1 MQELQLYIESE
12 RLDLFKD
19 ETVSLTQTIQNIK
32 QIDKVFTAFTK
43 TFSVPASKT
52 NNKIFQHYYN
62 FNIVDGYDARKKKA
76 GKIELNTLP
85 FQTGL
90 IKLEGVS
97 LKNNLV
103 HSYKITFFGNTV
115 ELTDILGEDKLGSLA
130 FSNSKYDLTYS
141 AAGVLAKMQQAT
153 GANAYVITPLITH
166 TDRLFFESGVNRQ
179 GSSNLWYH
187 NSEHQGVYWNQL
199 KFALRLY
206 EIIKEIEIKY
216 TVANGY
222 NANLVFSEDFFS
234 TSNPSF
240 YDLYMW
246 LHRKSGAVQP
256 DQQIATFES
265 LVNNWTASATQIIVD
280 YSTITIPA
288 ALVTGANKIL
298 STNITCTPIV
308 ADAAKP
314 YSVIVSLNGSTVFTS
329 TQAAGTQNVL
339 LPFNFLVAN
348 GVYTVSIVHPQSSGT
363 IVFTSIEW
371 ETVGET
377 GTGFYTDTATR
388 NTFTASESFDF
399 QIPQQIPDVTIMSFL
414 TGLFKMFNL
423 VAYVNDS
430 GTIVVRP
437 LEERTE
443 GDVQIANAF
452 NTRVVEDGGTVESL
466 SCLEASLTT
475 LGASNYSYYTSA
487 DIEGLDAPVNYDISK
502 YVDTNESEVNIALP
516 YKEIIYAYEG
526 TGTYLAKQHNQ
537 LFGTSWGALK
547 YIGGTDTDGTGGL
560 NYNASTEIYKVIAPF
575 EHMKYER
582 LVNVTNSLLTTIQWG
597 WSVNENSQPYIGKP
611 LIFYGIRQSGGYDI
625 SYRTSSNSASSED
638 AYWIPSNALYQS
650 SSDGKENIHFNNELN
665 EYEVNSDQFTDTL
678 FSVYHSE
685 YIIDVFNQARRL
697 TQITSYL
704 PLRIIYNFKLNDT
717 FTINTK
723 TYRINSITTELQSGK
738 SKMELLNK
746 V

>member
-1 MQELQLYIESE
+1 MQELQLYIESD

-19 ETVSLTQTIQNIK
+19 ETVSLTQTIQNVK
-32 QIDKVFTAFTK
+32 QIDKLFTAFTK

-76 GKIELNTLP
+76 GRIELNTLP
-85 FQTGL
+85 FQTGRIRL
-90 IKLEGVS
+90 DGVT
-97 LKNNLV
+97 LKNNLA
-103 HSYKITFFGNTV
+103 HTYKITFFGNTV

-166 TDRLFFESGVNRQ
+166 TDRLFFQSGVNTQ
-179 GSSNLWYH
+179 DSTNLWYH
-187 NSEHQGVYWNQL
+187 SSHHQGVWWNQL

-222 NANLVFSEDFFS
+222 NTSLVFSEDFFS
-234 TSNPSF
+234 TSNLSF

-256 DQQIATFES
+256 DQQIPTFES
-265 LVNNWTASATQIIVD
+265 LVNNWTASASQIIVD

-288 ALVTGANKIL
+288 TLVTAPNKIT
-298 STNITCTPIV
+298 TNTITCTPIG

-314 YSVIVSLNGSTVFTS
+314 YSVVVSLNGSTVFTS
-329 TQAAGTQNVL
+329 TQAAGTQTI
-339 LPFNFLVAN
+339 LPGLNFLVAN
-348 GVYTVSIVHPQSSGT
+348 GVYTVSIIHPQTSGT

-371 ETVGET
+371 EISGEVS
-377 GTGFYTDTATR
+377 GGVYNDTATR
-388 NTFTASESFDF
+388 NSFTASESFDF

-430 GTIVVRP
+430 GEIVVRP
-437 LEERTE
+437 LEATS
-443 GDVQIANAF
+443 GVD
-452 NTRVVEDGGTVESL
+452 
-466 SCLEASLTT
+466 
-475 LGASNYSYYTSA
+475 YSYYTSA
-487 DIEGLDAPVNYDISK
+487 DINGLDAPVDYNISE
-502 YVDTNESEVNIALP
+502 YVDTTESEVNIALP
-516 YKEIIYAYEG
+516 YKEIVYAYEG

-560 NYNASTEIYKVIAPF
+560 NYNTATEIYKVIAPF

-597 WSVNENSQPYIGKP
+597 WSVNENSQPYVGKP
-611 LIFYGIRQSGGYDI
+611 LIFYGIRQSGGTDI
-625 SYRTSSNSASSED
+625 SYRSSSNAASSED

-650 SSDGKENIHFNNELN
+650 SSSGKENIHFNNELN
-665 EYEVNSDQFTDTL
+665 EYEVNSDQFTETL

-717 FTINTK
+717 FTINSK

>member
-1 MQELQLYIESE
+1 MQELQLYIESD

-19 ETVSLTQTIQNIK
+19 ETVSLTQTIQNVK
-32 QIDKVFTAFTK
+32 QIDKLFTAFTK

-76 GKIELNTLP
+76 GRIELNTLP
-85 FQTGL
+85 FQTGRIRL
-90 IKLEGVS
+90 DGVT
-97 LKNNLV
+97 LKNNLA
-103 HSYKITFFGNTV
+103 HTYKITFFGNTV

-130 FSNSKYDLTYS
+130 FSDSKYDLTYS

-166 TDRLFFESGVNRQ
+166 TDRLFFQSGVNTQ
-179 GSSNLWYH
+179 DSTNLWYH
-187 NSEHQGVYWNQL
+187 SSHHQGVWWNQL

-222 NANLVFSEDFFS
+222 NTSLVFSEDFFS
-234 TSNPSF
+234 TSNLSF
-240 YDLYMW
+240 YDLYIW
-246 LHRKSGAVQP
+246 LHRKSGSVEP
-256 DQQIATFES
+256 DQQIPTFES
-265 LVNNWTASATQIIVD
+265 LVNNWTASASQIIVD

-288 ALVTGANKIL
+288 TLVTAPNKIT
-298 STNITCTPIV
+298 TNTITCTPIG

-314 YSVIVSLNGSTVFTS
+314 YSVVVSLNGSTVFTS
-329 TQAAGTQNVL
+329 TQAAGTQTI
-339 LPFNFLVAN
+339 LPGLNFLVAN
-348 GVYTVSIVHPQSSGT
+348 GVYTVSIIHPQTSGT

-371 ETVGET
+371 EIEGDSS
-377 GTGFYTDTATR
+377 TGFYTDTATS

-399 QIPQQIPDVTIMSFL
+399 QIPNQIPDVTIMSFL

-430 GTIVVRP
+430 GEIVVRP
-437 LEERTE
+437 LEATS
-443 GDVQIANAF
+443 GVD
-452 NTRVVEDGGTVESL
+452 
-466 SCLEASLTT
+466 
-475 LGASNYSYYTSA
+475 YSYYTSA
-487 DIEGLDAPVNYDISK
+487 DINGLDEPVDYNISE
-502 YVDTNESEVNIALP
+502 YVDTTESEVNIALP
-516 YKEIIYAYEG
+516 YKEIVYAYEG

-547 YIGGTDTDGTGGL
+547 YIGGTNTDGTGGL
-560 NYNASTEIYKVIAPF
+560 NYNTATEIYKVIAPF

-597 WSVNENSQPYIGKP
+597 WSVNENSQPYVGKP
-611 LIFYGIRQSGGYDI
+611 LIFYGIRQSGGTDI
-625 SYRTSSNSASSED
+625 SYRSSSNAASSED

-650 SSDGKENIHFNNELN
+650 SSSGKENIHFNNELN
-665 EYEVNSDQFTDTL
+665 EYEVNSDQFTETL

-717 FTINTK
+717 FTINSK

>member
-1 MQELQLYIESE
+1 MQELQLYIESD

-19 ETVSLTQTIQNIK
+19 ETVSLTQTIQNVK
-32 QIDKVFTAFTK
+32 QIDKLFTAFTK

-76 GKIELNTLP
+76 GRIELNTLP
-85 FQTGL
+85 FQTGRIRL
-90 IKLEGVS
+90 DGVT
-97 LKNNLV
+97 LKNNLA
-103 HSYKITFFGNTV
+103 HTYKITFFGNTV

-166 TDRLFFESGVNRQ
+166 TDRLFFQSGVNTQ
-179 GSSNLWYH
+179 DSTNLWYH
-187 NSEHQGVYWNQL
+187 SSHHQGVWWNQL

-222 NANLVFSEDFFS
+222 NTSLVFSEDFFS
-234 TSNPSF
+234 TSNLSF

-256 DQQIATFES
+256 DQQIPTFES
-265 LVNNWTASATQIIVD
+265 LVNNWTASASQIIVD

-288 ALVTGANKIL
+288 TLVTAPNKIT
-298 STNITCTPIV
+298 TNTITCTPIG

-314 YSVIVSLNGSTVFTS
+314 YSVVVSLNGSTVFTS
-329 TQAAGTQNVL
+329 TQAAGTQTI
-339 LPFNFLVAN
+339 LPGLNFLVAN
-348 GVYTVSIVHPQSSGT
+348 GVYTVSIIHPQTSGT

-371 ETVGET
+371 EISGEVS
-377 GTGFYTDTATR
+377 GGVYNDTATR
-388 NTFTASESFDF
+388 NSFTASESFDF

-430 GTIVVRP
+430 GEIVVRP
-437 LEERTE
+437 LEATS
-443 GDVQIANAF
+443 GVD
-452 NTRVVEDGGTVESL
+452 
-466 SCLEASLTT
+466 
-475 LGASNYSYYTSA
+475 YSYYTSA
-487 DIEGLDAPVNYDISK
+487 DINGLDAPVDYNISE
-502 YVDTNESEVNIALP
+502 YVDTTESEVNIALP
-516 YKEIIYAYEG
+516 YKEIVYAYEG

-547 YIGGTDTDGTGGL
+547 YIGGTNTDGTGGL
-560 NYNASTEIYKVIAPF
+560 NYNTATEIYKVIAPF

-597 WSVNENSQPYIGKP
+597 WSVNENSQPYVGKP
-611 LIFYGIRQSGGYDI
+611 LIFYGIRQSGGTDI
-625 SYRTSSNSASSED
+625 SYRSSSNAASSED

-650 SSDGKENIHFNNELN
+650 SSSGKENIHFNNELN
-665 EYEVNSDQFTDTL
+665 EYEVNSDQFTETL

-717 FTINTK
+717 FTINSK

>member
-1 MQELQLYIESE
+1 MQELQLYIESD

-19 ETVSLTQTIQNIK
+19 ETVSLTQTIQNVK
-32 QIDKVFTAFTK
+32 QIDKLFTAFTK

-76 GKIELNTLP
+76 GRIELNTLP
-85 FQTGL
+85 FQTGRIRL
-90 IKLEGVS
+90 DGVT
-97 LKNNLV
+97 LKNNLA
-103 HSYKITFFGNTV
+103 HTYKITFFGNTV

-130 FSNSKYDLTYS
+130 FSDSKYDLTYS

-166 TDRLFFESGVNRQ
+166 TDRLFFQSGVNTQ
-179 GSSNLWYH
+179 DSTNLWYH
-187 NSEHQGVYWNQL
+187 SSHHQGVWWNQL

-222 NANLVFSEDFFS
+222 NTSLVFSEDFFS
-234 TSNPSF
+234 TSNLSF

-246 LHRKSGAVQP
+246 LHRKSGAVEP
-256 DQQIATFES
+256 DQQILTYES
-265 LVNNWTASATQIIVD
+265 LVNNWTASATQIIVN

-288 ALVTGANKIL
+288 ALVTAPNKIT
-298 STNITCTPIV
+298 TNTITCTPIG

-314 YSVIVSLNGSTVFTS
+314 YSVVVSLNGSTVFTS
-329 TQAAGTQNVL
+329 TQAAGTQTI
-339 LPFNFLVAN
+339 LPGLNFLVAN
-348 GVYTVSIVHPQSSGT
+348 GVYTVSIIHPQTSGT

-371 ETVGET
+371 EISGEVS
-377 GTGFYTDTATR
+377 GGVYNDTATR
-388 NTFTASESFDF
+388 NSFTASESFDF

-430 GTIVVRP
+430 GEIVVRP
-437 LEERTE
+437 LEATS
-443 GDVQIANAF
+443 GVD
-452 NTRVVEDGGTVESL
+452 
-466 SCLEASLTT
+466 
-475 LGASNYSYYTSA
+475 YSYYTSA
-487 DIEGLDAPVNYDISK
+487 DINGLDAPVDYNISE
-502 YVDTNESEVNIALP
+502 YVDTTESEVNIALP
-516 YKEIIYAYEG
+516 YKEIVYAYEG

-560 NYNASTEIYKVIAPF
+560 NYNTATEIYKVIAPF

-597 WSVNENSQPYIGKP
+597 WSVNENSQPYVGKP
-611 LIFYGIRQSGGYDI
+611 LIFYGIRQSGGTDI
-625 SYRTSSNSASSED
+625 SYRSSSNAASSED

-650 SSDGKENIHFNNELN
+650 SSSGKENIHFNNELN
-665 EYEVNSDQFTDTL
+665 EYEVNSDQFTETL

-717 FTINTK
+717 FTINSK

>member
-1 MQELQLYIESE
+1 MQELQLYIESD

-19 ETVSLTQTIQNIK
+19 ETVSLTQTIQNVK
-32 QIDKVFTAFTK
+32 QIDKLFTAFTK

-76 GKIELNTLP
+76 GRIELNTLP
-85 FQTGL
+85 FQTGRIRL
-90 IKLEGVS
+90 DGVT
-97 LKNNLV
+97 LKNNLA
-103 HSYKITFFGNTV
+103 HTYKITFFGNTV

-130 FSNSKYDLTYS
+130 FSDSKYDLTYS

-166 TDRLFFESGVNRQ
+166 TDRLFFQSGVNTQ
-179 GSSNLWYH
+179 DSTNLWYH
-187 NSEHQGVYWNQL
+187 SSHHQGVWWNQL

-222 NANLVFSEDFFS
+222 NTSLVFSEDFFS
-234 TSNPSF
+234 TSNLSF

-256 DQQIATFES
+256 DQQIPTFES
-265 LVNNWTASATQIIVD
+265 LVNNWTASASQIIVD

-288 ALVTGANKIL
+288 TLVTAPNKIT
-298 STNITCTPIV
+298 TNTITCTPIG

-314 YSVIVSLNGSTVFTS
+314 YSVVVSLNGSTVFTS
-329 TQAAGTQNVL
+329 TQAAGTQTI
-339 LPFNFLVAN
+339 LPGLNFLVAN
-348 GVYTVSIVHPQSSGT
+348 GVYTVSIIHPQTLGT

-371 ETVGET
+371 EIEGDSS
-377 GTGFYTDTATR
+377 TGFYTDTATS

-399 QIPQQIPDVTIMSFL
+399 QIPNQIPDVTIMSFL

-430 GTIVVRP
+430 GEIVVRP
-437 LEERTE
+437 LEATS
-443 GDVQIANAF
+443 GVD
-452 NTRVVEDGGTVESL
+452 
-466 SCLEASLTT
+466 
-475 LGASNYSYYTSA
+475 YSYYTSA
-487 DIEGLDAPVNYDISK
+487 DINGLDEPVDYNISE
-502 YVDTNESEVNIALP
+502 YVDTTESEVNIALP
-516 YKEIIYAYEG
+516 YKEIVYAYEG

-547 YIGGTDTDGTGGL
+547 YIGGTNTDGTGGL
-560 NYNASTEIYKVIAPF
+560 NYNTATEIYKVIAPF

-597 WSVNENSQPYIGKP
+597 WSVNENSQPYVGKP
-611 LIFYGIRQSGGYDI
+611 LIFYGIRQSGGTDI
-625 SYRTSSNSASSED
+625 SYRSSSNAASSED

-650 SSDGKENIHFNNELN
+650 SSSGKENIHFNNELN
-665 EYEVNSDQFTDTL
+665 EYEVNSDQFTETL

-717 FTINTK
+717 FTINSK

>member
-1 MQELQLYIESE
+1 MQELQLYIESD

-32 QIDKVFTAFTK
+32 QLDKVFTAFTK

-141 AAGVLAKMQQAT
+141 AAGVLDKMQQAT

-166 TDRLFFESGVNRQ
+166 TDRLFFESGAHAQDSN
-179 GSSNLWYH
+179 NLWYH
-187 NSEHQGVYWNQL
+187 NSHHQGVWWNQL

-256 DQQIATFES
+256 DQQIATYES
-265 LVNNWTASATQIIVD
+265 LVNNWTASATQIIVG

-288 ALVTGANKIL
+288 ALVTGPNKIL
-298 STNITCTPIV
+298 STTITCTPIV

-329 TQAAGTQNVL
+329 TQAAGTQNIL

-348 GVYTVSIVHPQSSGT
+348 GVYTVSIIHPQSSGT
-363 IVFTSIEW
+363 IVFTSIKW
-371 ETVGET
+371 EIEGDSS
-377 GTGFYTDTATR
+377 TGFYTDTATS
-388 NTFTASESFDF
+388 NTFTASASFDF
-399 QIPQQIPDVTIMSFL
+399 QIPQQIPDVTIMSFI
-414 TGLFKMFNL
+414 TGLFKMFSL

-437 LEERTE
+437 LESTL
-443 GDVQIANAF
+443 DSPAYIANAF
-452 NTRVVEDGGTVESL
+452 NTRVVADGGTVESL

-487 DIEGLDAPVNYDISK
+487 DIEGLDAPVDYNISQ
-502 YVDTNESEVNIALP
+502 YVDTNQSEVNIALP

-547 YIGGTDTDGTGGL
+547 YIGGTNSDGTGGL
-560 NYNASTEIYKVIAPF
+560 NYNTSTEIYKVTAPF

-582 LVNVTNSLLTTIQWG
+582 LVNVTNSILTTIQWG
-597 WSVNENSQPYIGKP
+597 WSVNENSQPYVGKP
-611 LIFYGIRQSGGYDI
+611 LIFYGIRQSGGTDI
-625 SYRTSSNSASSED
+625 SYRSSSNAASSED

>member
-1 MQELQLYIESE
+1 MQELQLYIESD

-19 ETVSLTQTIQNIK
+19 EMVSLTQTIQNVK

-52 NNKIFQHYYN
+52 NNKIFKHYYN
-62 FNIVDGYDARKKKA
+62 FNITNGYDARKKKA
-76 GKIELNTLP
+76 GRIELNTLP
-85 FQTGL
+85 FQTGRIRL
-90 IKLEGVS
+90 DGVT
-97 LKNNLV
+97 LKNNLA
-103 HSYKITFFGNTV
+103 HTYKITFFGNTV

-130 FSNSKYDLTYS
+130 FGDSKYDLTYS

-166 TDRLFFESGVNRQ
+166 TDRLFFESGVNAQ
-179 GSSNLWYH
+179 GSNNLWYH
-187 NSEHQGVYWNQL
+187 SSHHQGVWWNQL

-222 NANLVFSEDFFS
+222 NTNLVFSEDFFS
-234 TSNPSF
+234 TSNLSF
-240 YDLYMW
+240 YNLYMW
-246 LHRKSGAVQP
+246 LHRKSGAVEP
-256 DQQIATFES
+256 DQQIPTFES
-265 LVNNWTASATQIIVD
+265 LVNNWTASASQIIVD

-288 ALVTGANKIL
+288 TLVTAPNKIT
-298 STNITCTPIV
+298 TNTITCTPIG

-314 YSVIVSLNGSTVFTS
+314 YSVVVSLNGSTVFTS
-329 TQAAGTQNVL
+329 TQAAGTQTI
-339 LPFNFLVAN
+339 LPGLNFLVAN
-348 GVYTVSIVHPQSSGT
+348 GVYTVSIIHPQTSGT

-371 ETVGET
+371 EISGEVS
-377 GTGFYTDTATR
+377 GGVYNDTATR
-388 NTFTASESFDF
+388 NSFTASESFDF

-430 GTIVVRP
+430 GEIVVRP
-437 LEERTE
+437 LEATS
-443 GDVQIANAF
+443 GVD
-452 NTRVVEDGGTVESL
+452 
-466 SCLEASLTT
+466 
-475 LGASNYSYYTSA
+475 YSYYTSA
-487 DIEGLDAPVNYDISK
+487 DIDGLDAPVDYNISE
-502 YVDTNESEVNIALP
+502 YVDTTQSEVNIALP
-516 YKEIIYAYEG
+516 YKEIVYAYEG

-560 NYNASTEIYKVIAPF
+560 NYNTATEVYKVIAPF

-582 LVNVTNSLLTTIQWG
+582 LVNVTTSGLTTIQWG
-597 WSVNENSQPYIGKP
+597 YSVNENEQPYIGKP
-611 LIFYGIRQSGGYDI
+611 LIFYGIRQSGGFNI
-625 SYRTSSNSASSED
+625 SYRSSSNAASSED

-650 SSDGKENIHFNNELN
+650 SSSGKENIHFNNELN
-665 EYEVNSDQFTDTL
+665 EYEVNSDQFTETL

-704 PLRIIYNFKLNDT
+704 PLKIIYNFKLNDT
-717 FTINTK
+717 FTINAK

>member
-1 MQELQLYIESE
+1 MQELQLYIESD

-19 ETVSLTQTIQNIK
+19 ETVSLTQTIQNVK
-32 QIDKVFTAFTK
+32 QIDKLFTAFTK

-76 GKIELNTLP
+76 GRIELNTLP
-85 FQTGL
+85 FQTGRIRL
-90 IKLEGVS
+90 DGVT
-97 LKNNLV
+97 LKNNLA
-103 HSYKITFFGNTV
+103 HTYKITFFGNTV

-130 FSNSKYDLTYS
+130 FSDSKYDLTYS

-166 TDRLFFESGVNRQ
+166 TDRLFFQSGVNTQ
-179 GSSNLWYH
+179 DSTNLWYH
-187 NSEHQGVYWNQL
+187 SSHHQGVWWNQL

-222 NANLVFSEDFFS
+222 NTSLVFSEDFFS
-234 TSNPSF
+234 TSNLSF
-240 YDLYMW
+240 YDLYIW
-246 LHRKSGAVQP
+246 LHRKSGSVEP
-256 DQQIATFES
+256 DQQIPTFES
-265 LVNNWTASATQIIVD
+265 LVNNWTASASQIIVD

-288 ALVTGANKIL
+288 TLVTAPNKIT
-298 STNITCTPIV
+298 TNTITCTPIG

-314 YSVIVSLNGSTVFTS
+314 YSVVVSLNGSTVFTS
-329 TQAAGTQNVL
+329 TQAAGTQTI
-339 LPFNFLVAN
+339 LPGLNFLVAN
-348 GVYTVSIVHPQSSGT
+348 GVYTVSIIHPQTSGT

-371 ETVGET
+371 EIEGDSS
-377 GTGFYTDTATR
+377 TGFYTDTATS

-399 QIPQQIPDVTIMSFL
+399 QIPNQIPDVTIMSFL

-430 GTIVVRP
+430 GEIVVRP
-437 LEERTE
+437 LEATS
-443 GDVQIANAF
+443 GVD
-452 NTRVVEDGGTVESL
+452 
-466 SCLEASLTT
+466 
-475 LGASNYSYYTSA
+475 YSYYTSA
-487 DIEGLDAPVNYDISK
+487 DINGLDAPVDYNISE
-502 YVDTNESEVNIALP
+502 YVDTTESEVNIALP
-516 YKEIIYAYEG
+516 YKEIVYAYEG

-547 YIGGTDTDGTGGL
+547 YIGGTNTDGTGGL
-560 NYNASTEIYKVIAPF
+560 NYNTATEIYKVIAPF

-597 WSVNENSQPYIGKP
+597 WSVNENSQPYVGKP
-611 LIFYGIRQSGGYDI
+611 LIFYGIRQSGGTDI
-625 SYRTSSNSASSED
+625 SYRSSSNAASSED

-650 SSDGKENIHFNNELN
+650 SSSGKENIHFNNELN
-665 EYEVNSDQFTDTL
+665 EYEVNSDQFTETL

-717 FTINTK
+717 FTINSK

>member
-1 MQELQLYIESE
+1 MQELQLYIESD

-19 ETVSLTQTIQNIK
+19 ETVSLTQTIQNVK
-32 QIDKVFTAFTK
+32 QIDKLFTAFTK

-76 GKIELNTLP
+76 GRIELNTLP
-85 FQTGL
+85 FQTGRIRL
-90 IKLEGVS
+90 DGVT
-97 LKNNLV
+97 LKNNLA
-103 HSYKITFFGNTV
+103 HTYKITFFGNTV

-166 TDRLFFESGVNRQ
+166 TDRLFFQSGVNTQ
-179 GSSNLWYH
+179 DSNNLWYH
-187 NSEHQGVYWNQL
+187 SSHHQGVWWNQL

-222 NANLVFSEDFFS
+222 NTSLVFSEDFFS
-234 TSNPSF
+234 TSNLSF

-256 DQQIATFES
+256 DQQIPTFES
-265 LVNNWTASATQIIVD
+265 LVNNWTASASQIIVD

-288 ALVTGANKIL
+288 TLVTAPNKIT
-298 STNITCTPIV
+298 TNTITCTPIG

-314 YSVIVSLNGSTVFTS
+314 YSVVVSLNGSTVFTS
-329 TQAAGTQNVL
+329 TQAAGTQTI
-339 LPFNFLVAN
+339 LPGLNFLVAN
-348 GVYTVSIVHPQSSGT
+348 GVYTVSIIHPQTSGT

-371 ETVGET
+371 EISGEVS
-377 GTGFYTDTATR
+377 GGVYNDTATR
-388 NTFTASESFDF
+388 NSFTASESFDF

-430 GTIVVRP
+430 GEIVVRP
-437 LEERTE
+437 LEATS
-443 GDVQIANAF
+443 GVD
-452 NTRVVEDGGTVESL
+452 
-466 SCLEASLTT
+466 
-475 LGASNYSYYTSA
+475 YSYYTSA
-487 DIEGLDAPVNYDISK
+487 DINGLDAPVDYNISE
-502 YVDTNESEVNIALP
+502 YVDTTESEVNIALP
-516 YKEIIYAYEG
+516 YKEIVYAYEG

-560 NYNASTEIYKVIAPF
+560 NYNTATEIYKVIAPF

-597 WSVNENSQPYIGKP
+597 WSVNENSQPYVGKP
-611 LIFYGIRQSGGYDI
+611 LIFYGIRQSGGTDI
-625 SYRTSSNSASSED
+625 SYRSSSNAASSED

-650 SSDGKENIHFNNELN
+650 SSSGKENIHFNNELN
-665 EYEVNSDQFTDTL
+665 EYEVNSDQFTETL

-717 FTINTK
+717 FTINSK

>member
-1 MQELQLYIESE
+1 MQELQLYIESD

-19 ETVSLTQTIQNIK
+19 ETVSLTQTIQNVK
-32 QIDKVFTAFTK
+32 QIDKLFTAFTK

-76 GKIELNTLP
+76 GRIELNTLP
-85 FQTGL
+85 FQTGRIRL
-90 IKLEGVS
+90 DGVT
-97 LKNNLV
+97 LKNNLA
-103 HSYKITFFGNTV
+103 HTYKITFFGNTV

-166 TDRLFFESGVNRQ
+166 TDRLFFQSGVNTQ
-179 GSSNLWYH
+179 DSNNLWYH
-187 NSEHQGVYWNQL
+187 SSHHQGVWWNQL

-222 NANLVFSEDFFS
+222 NTSLVFSEDFFS
-234 TSNPSF
+234 TSNLSF

-246 LHRKSGAVQP
+246 LHRKSGAVEP
-256 DQQIATFES
+256 DQQIPTFES
-265 LVNNWTASATQIIVD
+265 LVNNWTASASQIIVD

-288 ALVTGANKIL
+288 TLVTAPNKIT
-298 STNITCTPIV
+298 TNTITCTPIG

-314 YSVIVSLNGSTVFTS
+314 YSVVVSLNGSTVFTS
-329 TQAAGTQNVL
+329 TQAAGTQTI
-339 LPFNFLVAN
+339 LPGLNFLVAN
-348 GVYTVSIVHPQSSGT
+348 GVYTVSIIHPQTSGT

-371 ETVGET
+371 EISGEVS
-377 GTGFYTDTATR
+377 GGVYNDTATR
-388 NTFTASESFDF
+388 NSFTASESFDF

-430 GTIVVRP
+430 GEIVVRP
-437 LEERTE
+437 LEATS
-443 GDVQIANAF
+443 GVD
-452 NTRVVEDGGTVESL
+452 
-466 SCLEASLTT
+466 
-475 LGASNYSYYTSA
+475 YSYYTSA
-487 DIEGLDAPVNYDISK
+487 DINGLDAPVDYNISE
-502 YVDTNESEVNIALP
+502 YVDTTESEVNIALP
-516 YKEIIYAYEG
+516 YKEIVYAYEG

-560 NYNASTEIYKVIAPF
+560 NYNTATEIYKVIAPF

-597 WSVNENSQPYIGKP
+597 WSVNENSQPYVGKP
-611 LIFYGIRQSGGYDI
+611 LIFYGIRQSGGTDI
-625 SYRTSSNSASSED
+625 SYRSSSNAASSED

-650 SSDGKENIHFNNELN
+650 SSSGKENIHFNNELN
-665 EYEVNSDQFTDTL
+665 EYEVNSDQFTETL

-717 FTINTK
+717 FTINSK

>member
-1 MQELQLYIESE
+1 MQELQLYIESD

-19 ETVSLTQTIQNIK
+19 ETVSLTQTIQNVK
-32 QIDKVFTAFTK
+32 QIDKLFTAFTK

-76 GKIELNTLP
+76 GRIELNTLP
-85 FQTGL
+85 FQTGRIRL
-90 IKLEGVS
+90 DGVT
-97 LKNNLV
+97 LKNNLA
-103 HSYKITFFGNTV
+103 HTYKITFFGNTV

-166 TDRLFFESGVNRQ
+166 TDRLFFQSGVNTQ
-179 GSSNLWYH
+179 DSNNLWYH
-187 NSEHQGVYWNQL
+187 SSHHQGVWWNQL

-222 NANLVFSEDFFS
+222 NTSLVFSEDFFS
-234 TSNPSF
+234 TSNLSF

-256 DQQIATFES
+256 DQQIPTFES
-265 LVNNWTASATQIIVD
+265 LVNNWTASASQIIVD

-288 ALVTGANKIL
+288 TLVTAPNKIT
-298 STNITCTPIV
+298 TNTITCTPIG

-314 YSVIVSLNGSTVFTS
+314 YSVVVSLNGSTVFTS
-329 TQAAGTQNVL
+329 TQAAGTQTI
-339 LPFNFLVAN
+339 LPGLNFLVAN
-348 GVYTVSIVHPQSSGT
+348 GVYTVSIIHPQTSGT

-371 ETVGET
+371 EISGEVS
-377 GTGFYTDTATR
+377 GGVYNDTATR
-388 NTFTASESFDF
+388 NSFTASESFDF

-430 GTIVVRP
+430 GEIVVRP
-437 LEERTE
+437 LEATS
-443 GDVQIANAF
+443 GVD
-452 NTRVVEDGGTVESL
+452 
-466 SCLEASLTT
+466 
-475 LGASNYSYYTSA
+475 YSYYTSA
-487 DIEGLDAPVNYDISK
+487 DINGLDAPVDYNISE
-502 YVDTNESEVNIALP
+502 YVDTTESEVNIALP
-516 YKEIIYAYEG
+516 YKEIVYAYEG

-547 YIGGTDTDGTGGL
+547 YIGGTNTDGTGGL
-560 NYNASTEIYKVIAPF
+560 NYNTATEIYKVIAPF

-597 WSVNENSQPYIGKP
+597 WSVNENSQPYVGKP
-611 LIFYGIRQSGGYDI
+611 LIFYGIRQSGGTDI
-625 SYRTSSNSASSED
+625 SYRSSSNAASSED

-650 SSDGKENIHFNNELN
+650 SSSGKENIHFNNELN
-665 EYEVNSDQFTDTL
+665 EYEVNSDQFTETL

-717 FTINTK
+717 FTINSK

>member
-1 MQELQLYIESE
+1 MQELQLYIESD

-19 ETVSLTQTIQNIK
+19 ETVSLTQTIQNVK
-32 QIDKVFTAFTK
+32 QIDKLFTAFTK

-76 GKIELNTLP
+76 GRIELNTLP
-85 FQTGL
+85 FQTGRIRL
-90 IKLEGVS
+90 DGVT
-97 LKNNLV
+97 LKNNLA
-103 HSYKITFFGNTV
+103 HTYKITFFGNTV

-166 TDRLFFESGVNRQ
+166 TDRLFFQSGVNTQ
-179 GSSNLWYH
+179 DSNNLWYH
-187 NSEHQGVYWNQL
+187 SSHHQGVWWNQL

-222 NANLVFSEDFFS
+222 NTSLVFSEDFFS
-234 TSNPSF
+234 TSNLSF

-256 DQQIATFES
+256 DQQIPTFES
-265 LVNNWTASATQIIVD
+265 LVNNWTASATQIIVN

-288 ALVTGANKIL
+288 ALVTAPNKIT
-298 STNITCTPIV
+298 TNTITCTPIG

-314 YSVIVSLNGSTVFTS
+314 YSVVVSLNGSTVFTS
-329 TQAAGTQNVL
+329 TQAAGTQTI
-339 LPFNFLVAN
+339 LPGLNFLVAN
-348 GVYTVSIVHPQSSGT
+348 GVYTVSIIHPQTSGT

-371 ETVGET
+371 EISGEVS
-377 GTGFYTDTATR
+377 GGVYNDTATR
-388 NTFTASESFDF
+388 NSFTASESFDF

-430 GTIVVRP
+430 GEIVVRP
-437 LEERTE
+437 LEATS
-443 GDVQIANAF
+443 GVD
-452 NTRVVEDGGTVESL
+452 
-466 SCLEASLTT
+466 
-475 LGASNYSYYTSA
+475 YSYYTSA
-487 DIEGLDAPVNYDISK
+487 DINGLDAPVDYNISE
-502 YVDTNESEVNIALP
+502 YVDTTESEVNIALP
-516 YKEIIYAYEG
+516 YKEIVYAYEG

-560 NYNASTEIYKVIAPF
+560 NYNTATEIYKVIAPF

-597 WSVNENSQPYIGKP
+597 WSVNENSQPYVGKP
-611 LIFYGIRQSGGYDI
+611 LIFYGIRQSGGTDI
-625 SYRTSSNSASSED
+625 SYRSSSNAASSED

-650 SSDGKENIHFNNELN
+650 SSSGKENIHFNNELN
-665 EYEVNSDQFTDTL
+665 EYEVNSDQFTETL

-717 FTINTK
+717 FTINSK